1 MNRRQL
7 GAILSVFLLVLPA
20 IAADPSGKSGARPK
34 TAINRTNRDV
44 TAADVTGI
52 PKGHRYMWSIIGGSA
67 LGAGLGAISS
77 GKGAVKGAF
86 IGGGAAS
93 SFYLSKNKRAG
104 GSARPWAWVLGNG
117 ALVAGLGWAICDCG
131 GGFGAGALI
140 GGGGTALVQALRPH
154 QKTLTQITGAD
165 DQTPPNPP
173 ATTQPP
179 QNPPATT
186 QPPQN
191 PPPDQTNNPPQSN
204 PPDQTTTPPQSK
216 PPENE
221 LPDKPQPKDFRDL
234 DNPQ

>member
-7 GAILSVFLLVLPA
+7 GAILSVFLLVVPA
-20 IAADPSGKSGARPK
+20 VAADPAGKSGNRSDKA
-34 TAINRTNRDV
+34 AINSTNRDV
-44 TAADVTGI
+44 TAADVKGI
-52 PKGHRYMWSIIGGSA
+52 PKGHRYVWSIIGGTA

-93 SFYLSKNKRAG
+93 TFYLSKNKQAG
-104 GSARPWAWVLGNG
+104 GSHRAWAWVLGNG
-117 ALVAGLGWAICDCG
+117 ALVAGLGWVICDCG

-154 QKTLTQITGAD
+154 QKTLTKITGAD

-179 QNPPATT
+179 QNPP
-186 QPPQN
+186 
-191 PPPDQTNNPPQSN
+191 PDQTNNPPN
-204 PPDQTTTPPQSK
+204 QTNK

-221 LPDKPQPKDFRDL
+221 LPDKPQPKNL
-234 DNPQ
+234 TNLNNPL

>member
-20 IAADPSGKSGARPK
+20 IAADPAGKSGDRAK
-34 TAINRTNRDV
+34 TAINSTNRDV
-44 TAADVTGI
+44 TAADVKGI

-179 QNPPATT
+179 QNPPPDQTSKPP
-186 QPPQN
+186 QSNPPQN
-191 PPPDQTNNPPQSN
+191 PPPDQTNNPPPSN
-204 PPDQTTTPPQSK
+204 PL
-216 PPENE
+216 ENE
-221 LPDKPQPKDFRDL
+221 LPDKPQPKDFQDL
-234 DNPQ
+234 NNPQ

>member
-1 MNRRQL
+1 
-7 GAILSVFLLVLPA
+7 
-20 IAADPSGKSGARPK
+20 
-34 TAINRTNRDV
+34 
-44 TAADVTGI
+44 
-52 PKGHRYMWSIIGGSA
+52 
-67 LGAGLGAISS
+67 
-77 GKGAVKGAF
+77 
-86 IGGGAAS
+86 
-93 SFYLSKNKRAG
+93 LSKNKRAG

-179 QNPPATT
+179 QNPPVT

-204 PPDQTTTPPQSK
+204 PPDQTTNPPQSK

>member
-20 IAADPSGKSGARPK
+20 IAADPAGKSGDRAK
-34 TAINRTNRDV
+34 TAINSTNRDV
-44 TAADVTGI
+44 SAADVKGI
-52 PKGHRYMWSIIGGSA
+52 PKGHRYFWATLGGTA

-86 IGGGAAS
+86 IGGGLTS

-140 GGGGTALVQALRPH
+140 GGGGTALVQALKPH
-154 QKTLTQITGAD
+154 QKTLTKITGAD
-165 DQTPPNPP
+165 EQTPPNPP

-179 QNPPATT
+179 QNPPPTT

-191 PPPDQTNNPPQSN
+191 PPPDQTNNPP
-204 PPDQTTTPPQSK
+204 D
-216 PPENE
+216 NE